1 MAFRNNEEAR
11 GLQSLN
17 QELTGLLSAQ
27 ESMTNQDEMTEKS
40 SSSSQ
45 TSNVLWKE
53 FDLIVSNVINAGRN
67 NASVESTKYFND
79 KLIKREDNPM
89 NWWLL
94 NGKYYPNMSMLA
106 KKYLC
111 ITATSVPSEQLFSKA
126 GELVS
131 HKRSC
136 LQPKNVNMLLF
147 LNQNI

>member
-1 MAFRNNEEAR
+1 M
-11 GLQSLN
+11 
-17 QELTGLLSAQ
+17 
-27 ESMTNQDEMTEKS
+27 
-40 SSSSQ
+40 
-45 TSNVLWKE
+45 
-53 FDLIVSNVINAGRN
+53 INAGRN
-67 NASVESTKYFND
+67 NASVETTKYFND
-79 KLIKREDNPM
+79 KLIKREDDPM

-131 HKRSC
+131 HKQSC

>member
-1 MAFRNNEEAR
+1 MSC
-11 GLQSLN
+11 G
-17 QELTGLLSAQ
+17 
-27 ESMTNQDEMTEKS
+27 
-40 SSSSQ
+40 
-45 TSNVLWKE
+45 KE
-53 FDLIVSNVINAGRN
+53 FDLKVSNVINAGRN

-79 KLIKREDNPM
+79 KLIKREDDPM